1 MEAWAKAGPLSL
13 PSVAGAKLL
22 RDLTSDFQDVSVL
35 RFTSHIPFFG
45 LLYCDMERRLAAIL
59 AADVVGYSRLMG
71 ANESGTLA
79 ALDSLRTD
87 FINPKISQH
96 QGRIV
101 KLTGDGML
109 VEFPSVVNAVACAT
123 ELQRSLRHRNADASQ
138 DHRIEFRIGVNVG
151 DVIAQGEDIF
161 GDGVNVAARLESVAP
176 VGGIAVSQSV
186 RDHIGKRLDLVFED
200 LGERQ
205 LKNIERPIR
214 VYSISLDQPSPN
226 EAANAV
232 PAPHGP
238 RPSIAVLPFVNMSG
252 DPEQEYFS
260 DGITEDIITDLSK
273 VSGLFVVARNTAF
286 TYKGKHV
293 DVQEAA
299 KRLGVN
305 FILEGSVRKAGARV
319 RVTGQL
325 INGKDSGH
333 IWADRYDRDLTD
345 IFAIQDEITHAIV
358 EQLKV
363 KLLPQ
368 EKKSIAQAP
377 TDNIEAYTFYL
388 RGRQFMQRHSKSNYQ
403 LARRMFANA
412 VELDPLYARAYAG
425 IADCDSFLF
434 LHYHLEAGIDTI
446 LATAGKALTLD
457 DQLAEAHASRGLA
470 LSLGQRYEE
479 ATAEFERAIALD
491 PNSFEAHYF
500 YGRACVTQGRLDRAA
515 TLFERAAENKPD
527 DYQSLCLL
535 IAVYRSL
542 GRLGDSETA
551 ARRGIERAKNELTLH
566 PENARAAYLGA
577 NALVTLGDKDRARE
591 WASRAL
597 AIDPDDVLTQYNVV
611 CVYSLLGDIERAFD
625 LLDRLLPNAGHELKH
640 GWIKHD
646 SDLDPLRNHPRYQK
660 ILELVGK

>member
-1 MEAWAKAGPLSL
+1 
-13 PSVAGAKLL
+13 
-22 RDLTSDFQDVSVL
+22 
-35 RFTSHIPFFG
+35 
-45 LLYCDMERRLAAIL
+45 MERRLTAIL
-59 AADVVGYSRLMG
+59 AADVVGYSRLMTID
-71 ANESGTLA
+71 ETGTLA
-79 ALDSLRTD
+79 ALKSLRKNLV
-87 FINPKISQH
+87 NPKISEH
-96 QGRIV
+96 NGRIF

-109 VEFPSVVNAVACAT
+109 IEFPSVVSAVACAVDIQSAMRT
-123 ELQRSLRHRNADASQ
+123 RNATEPAAP
-138 DHRIEFRIGVNVG
+138 IEFRIGVNLG
-151 DVIAQGEDIF
+151 DIIVEEGDIF
-161 GDGVNVAARLESVAP
+161 GDGVNVAARLETIAP
-176 VGGIAVSQSV
+176 VGGIAVSQSA
-186 RDHIGKRLDLVFED
+186 RDHVGKRLDLAFED
-200 LGERQ
+200 MGERR
-205 LKNIERPIR
+205 LKNIDAPVR
-214 VYSISLDQPSPN
+214 VYSIALDQLPTDSGGSARQG
-226 EAANAV
+226 E
-232 PAPHGP
+232 
-238 RPSIAVLPFVNMSG
+238 RPSVAVLPFINMSG

-273 VSGLFVVARNTAF
+273 VSGLFVVARNTVF
-286 TYKGKHV
+286 TYKGKTV
-293 DVQEAA
+293 EVQQAA
-299 KRLGVN
+299 KHLGVN
-305 FILEGSVRKAGARV
+305 FILEGSVRKAGSRV

-325 INGKDSGH
+325 INGKDGGH
-333 IWADRYDRDLTD
+333 VWADRYDRDLTD

-500 YGRACVTQGRLDRAA
+500 YGRACVTQGGLDRAA

-535 IAVYRSL
+535 IPVYRSL

-611 CVYSLLGDIERAFD
+611 CVYSVLGDIERAFD

-660 ILELVGK
+660 VLEVIG